1 MLKKIIFIL
10 LGIIGALILG
20 FIAIGFIK
28 PTYNG
33 GVTVTVNAPV
43 STTFA
48 VFNDTANM
56 RKWMDN
62 FKRIENISGAENE
75 VGSKWKLVY
84 DENGRDLVMTETITA
99 FEQDKLFAFNMED
112 EYFKMDIEI
121 RFEEKDGK
129 TIITQTDKGE
139 GKNLPARSMV
149 AIMGSL
155 GLMQKQ
161 QQGMYNK
168 LKDLVEKTK

>member
-1 MLKKIIFIL
+1 MLKKILFTL
-10 LGIIGALILG
+10 LGIIGALIIG
-20 FIAIGFIK
+20 FIAIGLIK
-28 PTYNG
+28 PTYEG
-33 GVTVTVNAPV
+33 GITVTVNAPV
-43 STTFA
+43 ATTFA
-48 VFNDTANM
+48 VFNDTASM

-62 FKRIENISGAENE
+62 FKRIENISGDQNQ

-99 FEQDKLFAFNMED
+99 FEQDKLFAFDMED
-112 EYFKMDIEI
+112 EYYKMHIEI

-129 TIITQTDKGE
+129 TIITQVDKGE
-139 GKNLPARSMV
+139 GKNIPARSMV

-168 LKDLVEKTK
+168 LKDLIEKTK

>member
-1 MLKKIIFIL
+1 MLKKTLLIL
-10 LGIIGALILG
+10 LGIIAALILG

-28 PTYNG
+28 PTYEG
-33 GVTVTVNAPV
+33 GVNVTVNAPV

-48 VFNDTANM
+48 YFNNTDNM
-56 RKWMDN
+56 AKWMDN
-62 FKRIENISGAENE
+62 FKGIENISGEKNQ

-84 DENGRDLVMTETITA
+84 DENGSDFVMTETLTA
-99 FEQDKLFAFNMED
+99 FEQDKLFAFDMED
-112 EYFKMDIEI
+112 EYFKMHIEI

-129 TIITQTDKGE
+129 TIITQIDKGE

-149 AIMGSL
+149 AIMGTL

-168 LKDLVEKTK
+168 LKDLVEKTQ

>member
-10 LGIIGALILG
+10 LGIIGTFIIS
-20 FIAIGFIK
+20 FIAIGLIK
-28 PTYNG
+28 PTYEG
-33 GVTVTVNAPV
+33 GITVTVNAPV

-62 FKRIENISGAENE
+62 FKRIENISGNQNQ

-84 DENGRDLVMTETITA
+84 DENGRDLVMTETVTA
-99 FEQDKLFAFNMED
+99 FEQDKLFAFDMED
-112 EYFKMDIEI
+112 EYYKMHIEI

-129 TIITQTDKGE
+129 TIITQVDKGE
-139 GKNLPARSMV
+139 GKNIPARSFV

-168 LKDLVEKTK
+168 LKTLIENTK

>member
-1 MLKKIIFIL
+1 MFKKIIFVL
-10 LGIIGALILG
+10 LGIIGALIIG

-28 PTYNG
+28 PTYEG

-43 STTFA
+43 STTFEY
-48 VFNDTANM
+48 FNNTDNM
-56 RKWMDN
+56 PKWMDN
-62 FKRIENISGAENE
+62 FKSIENISGEKNQ

-84 DENGRDLVMTETITA
+84 DENGKDLVMTETVTA
-99 FEQDKLFAFNMED
+99 FEQDKLFAFIMED
-112 EYFKMDIEI
+112 EYFKMEIEI
-121 RFEEKDGK
+121 RFEENDGK
-129 TIITQTDKGE
+129 TIITQIDKGE

-168 LKDLVEKTK
+168 LKDQVEKLQ